1 MAHMNFLEKLN
12 KLMIQQGLNKSTLSK
27 ACNIPYTTI
36 DGWYKKGYEGLKLTT
51 LRKLSDFFGV
61 SLDFWVSTDEPSFQE
76 VSLFP
81 NKKSSPI
88 TLTGEHK
95 DMIEKYDQLD
105 GFGKSAVRSII
116 DVEAARME
124 AQQVQKEQFEDMK
137 QNKIVRLFCYA
148 QPVSAGTGAHLDDE
162 DGDILDVVMN
172 METAR
177 ADFCVRV
184 SGHSMEPEYKNG
196 DILLIHAQPDIEEGE
211 DGIFVIDG
219 AGYVKEK
226 GPDCLISKNYNYP
239 DIFPE
244 EGIEIKCLGK
254 VVNILNPYDIVR

>member
-1 MAHMNFLEKLN
+1 MSLGSRITEIRKARKMSLDELARFSGVPK
-12 KLMIQQGLNKSTLSK
+12 GTLSK
-27 ACNIPYTTI
+27 ISAGITTNP
-36 DGWYKKGYEGLKLTT
+36 T
-51 LRKLSDFFGV
+51 LDTVQAIARALRCTLDDF
-61 SLDFWVSTDEPSFQE
+61 DDT
-76 VSLFP
+76 P

-95 DMIEKYDQLD
+95 DIIEKYDQLD
-105 GFGKSAVRSII
+105 GFGKSLVRSVIGY
-116 DVEAARME
+116 EAARIE

-137 QNKIVRLFCYA
+137 RNKIVRLFCYA

-254 VVNILNPYDIVR
+254 VVDILNPYDIVN

>member
-1 MAHMNFLEKLN
+1 MWYKKLKTMKQNSGLTTKEISQRSGIPEPTLEKLFSGATKDP
-12 KLMIQQGLNKSTLSK
+12 KLETMKQLVHFL
-27 ACNIPYTTI
+27 
-36 DGWYKKGYEGLKLTT
+36 GY
-51 LRKLSDFFGV
+51 
-61 SLDFWVSTDEPSFQE
+61 SLDDLYDPFS
-76 VSLFP
+76 

-95 DMIEKYDQLD
+95 DIIEKYDQLD
-105 GFGKSAVRSII
+105 GFGKSLVRSVIGY
-116 DVEAARME
+116 EAARIE

-137 QNKIVRLFCYA
+137 RNKIVRLFCYA

-219 AGYVKEK
+219 EGYVKEK

-254 VVNILNPYDIVR
+254 VVDILNPYDIVN

>member
-1 MAHMNFLEKLN
+1 MNRLRELREEKGISMVEVSHQL
-12 KLMIQQGLNKSTLSK
+12 G
-27 ACNIPYTTI
+27 IPYTT
-36 DGWYKKGYEGLKLTT
+36 YVNYEKGTREPNSEMLI
-51 LRKLSDFFGV
+51 KLSNFFGITIDYLLARDLRTN
-61 SLDFWVSTDEPSFQE
+61 SNIIDIPGIEPPPKRKSPSVGMTEEQRR
-76 VSLFP
+76 LFEQY
-81 NKKSSPI
+81 NR
-88 TLTGEHK
+88 
-95 DMIEKYDQLD
+95 LD
-105 GFGKSAVRSII
+105 GFGKSLVRSVI
-116 DVEAARME
+116 DHEAARIE
-124 AQQVQKEQFEDMK
+124 AQQEQFEDMK

-254 VVNILNPYDIVR
+254 VIDVLDSHDIVK